1 MNSIFLFGGIGLLV
15 SKSVNANVLFLET
28 GLEWMLFHE
37 LAEPDGCK

>member
-15 SKSVNANVLFLET
+15 SKPVDANVLFLET
-28 GLEWMLFHE
+28 GLEWRLFHE